1 MEGQLAAPFHFAVEF
16 LILAVF
22 AGAMFDA
29 ARAARQGNGRIA
41 YVQAAGFF
49 SLIVAQVLHGTL
61 LLTGDGALPLVIL
74 RGIGFGLIAASL
86 RPMPMAAATLP
97 AVFVAGGDAGW
108 AAVPAAFAVIAA
120 ARAFQLRKSFPAGGG
135 PALASAF
142 AAFAGGEIALAAA
155 HPSGGV
161 ALAISH
167 GLRALGAV
175 FLARWLWLSLVR
187 SIRLRFV
194 AVFVAALVL
203 LASVVAGALT
213 TVIGHNLQQEEF
225 NRLGIASTAQRAA
238 LALREQQALEFANL
252 LGTTRTVADGLK
264 GAPGSASLTD
274 VAKSSVNLLPADLD
288 FVAFF
293 DAHGKLLASATD
305 VPNAYP
311 PLSAIEA
318 IALSGS
324 DSIQR
329 VLRRRGTAQE
339 LTSSGDAAIAAIGAS
354 SIVDQTANS
363 KVIGAVVVGYNL
375 DRQLLATLTAGASA
389 DITLL
394 KGGAIVSTTYTSNVA
409 AAGLI
414 SGRLADTVRRVV
426 EEEGHNFTAIPKV
439 GDDQV
444 FTVYSPLTNEAGE
457 VVGVMALSRPAGL
470 LAASQRSINRVL
482 FLVTLGASAIA
493 AALAWLLSG
502 RVTKPIRALTQAA
515 RRVRSGDLHAR
526 ATVEVPDEVG
536 TLGEAFN
543 DMADSLIRMTGDL
556 REAADEEANLRVR
569 VEAIMQ
575 SIGDALVATDGSG
588 VVVAVNRAAESM
600 LGAPADAIVGRHLA
614 ESLRGND
621 AEGRALSDLALA
633 GNGATYQA
641 TVAPPGARSIP
652 VALSGS
658 PLRDAS
664 GAITGRVVLIRDVT
678 REHEAER
685 MKSEFLSNVSHE
697 LRTPLTPIKGY
708 TEILRRKKFPRDKT
722 EAFLDGIAESTKRL
736 ERIVEILV
744 DFAALEAGR
753 LKPRVHPI
761 DVRTFT
767 AEIAQRWSEKSDR
780 HKIVRKVP
788 ADVPALL
795 GDERLVR
802 KTLDE
807 LMDNAIKFSPEGGT
821 IELSAEAV
829 AALGRRRG
837 ITGVRLTV
845 RDSGIG
851 IDPNEIGRLFQDF
864 RQLDGSE
871 TRSYGGLGL
880 GLSYARRVA
889 LANNGDLTVTSV
901 PGKGS
906 AFMLVLPAAAP
917 LQAAKPKTETPTSTR
932 IRRPVS
938 PPRTASGRKKVAA
951 ARTAARKGSSA
962 KPKRAAPKRPASKR
976 AAPKRPAPAARATKP
991 SKRSRRKSR

>member
-41 YVQAAGFF
+41 YVQATGFL

-61 LLTGDGALPLVIL
+61 LLSGDGATPLVIL
-74 RGIGFGLIAASL
+74 RAIGFGLIAASL

-97 AVFVAGGDAGW
+97 AVFVAGNNAGL
-108 AAVPAAFAVIAA
+108 AAIPAAFAVIAA
-120 ARAFQLRKSFPAGGG
+120 ARAFQLRKSYPAGGG

-142 AAFAGGEIALAAA
+142 VAFAGGEFALAAA
-155 HPSGGV
+155 HPSGGI
-161 ALAISH
+161 ALAVSH
-167 GLRALGAV
+167 GLRGLGAI
-175 FLARWLWLSLVR
+175 FLARWLWLSLAR

-238 LALREQQALEFANL
+238 LGLRQQQALEFANL

-264 GAPGSASLTD
+264 GTPGSASLTD

-293 DAHGKLLASATD
+293 DARGKLIASATD

-311 PLSAIEA
+311 PLSAIQA

-324 DSIQR
+324 ESIQR
-329 VLRRRGTAQE
+329 VLHRRGNAQE

-363 KVIGAVVVGYNL
+363 KIIGAVVVGYNL
-375 DRQLLATLTAGASA
+375 DRQLLTTLTAGASA

-394 KGGAIVSTTYTSNVA
+394 KGGAVVSTTYSSDRA
-409 AAGLI
+409 ASGLVV
-414 SGRLADTVRRVV
+414 GTLADTVRRVV
-426 EEEGHNFTAIPKV
+426 EEEGHNYTAIPSV
-439 GDDQV
+439 GDTQV
-444 FTVYSPLTNEAGE
+444 FTVYSPLTNDAGE

-502 RVTKPIRALTQAA
+502 RVTNPILALTHAA
-515 RRVRSGDLHAR
+515 RRVRSGDLAAR
-526 ATVEVPDEVG
+526 ATVEAPDEVG
-536 TLGEAFN
+536 SLGEAFN
-543 DMADSLIRMTGDL
+543 EMADSLTRMTGDL
-556 REAADEEANLRVR
+556 REAAEEEANLRVR
-569 VEAIMQ
+569 VESIMQ

-600 LGAPADAIVGRHLA
+600 LGEQADAIVGRHLA
-614 ESLRGND
+614 ASLKGND
-621 AEGRALSDLALA
+621 AEGRALADLALA

-641 TVAPPGARSIP
+641 TVASPGGRSIP

-664 GAITGRVVLIRDVT
+664 GAIAGRVVLIRDVT

-722 EAFLDGIAESTKRL
+722 EAFLDGIAESTHRL

-753 LKPRVHPI
+753 LKPRVQPI

-767 AEIAQRWSEKSDR
+767 AEIVERWSLKSGR
-780 HKIVRKVP
+780 HRITRKVP
-788 ADVPALL
+788 TGLPALL

-802 KTLDE
+802 KTMDE
-807 LMDNAIKFSPEGGT
+807 LLDNAIKFSPEGGT
-821 IELSAEAV
+821 IEVSAEAIV
-829 AALGRRRG
+829 ASGRRRG
-837 ITGVRLTV
+837 VTGVRLTV

-871 TRSYGGLGL
+871 TRSFGGLGL

-889 LANNGDLTVTSV
+889 LAHNGDLTVSSV

-906 AFMLVLPAAAP
+906 AFSLVLPAAAP
-917 LQAAKPKTETPTSTR
+917 LQAAKPKAETAASMR
-932 IRRPVS
+932 IRRNVAS
-938 PPRTASGRKKVAA
+938 SHTASGRKRVAA
-951 ARTAARKGSSA
+951 AKTMKRKPSTRT
-962 KPKRAAPKRPASKR
+962 KPAPSKRPARS
-976 AAPKRPAPAARATKP
+976 PSKRPARKRPAR
-991 SKRSRRKSR
+991 

>member
-29 ARAARQGNGRIA
+29 VRAARQGNGRIA
-41 YVQAAGFF
+41 YVQATGFF

-61 LLTGDGALPLVIL
+61 SLTGDGALPLVIV
-74 RGIGFGLIAASL
+74 RAIGFGLIAASL

-97 AVFVAGGDAGW
+97 AVFVAGNGAGW

-120 ARAFQLRKSFPAGGG
+120 GRAFQLRKSYPAGGG

-155 HPSGGV
+155 HPAGGI

-225 NRLGIASTAQRAA
+225 NRLGIAATAQRAA
-238 LALREQQALEFANL
+238 LVLREQQALEFANL
-252 LGTTRTVADGLK
+252 LSTTRTVADSLK
-264 GAPGSASLTD
+264 ATPGSTSLID

-293 DAHGKLLASATD
+293 DARGKLLASATD
-305 VPNAYP
+305 VPNSFP
-311 PLSAIEA
+311 PLTAIQA

-324 DSIQR
+324 DSIQSA
-329 VLRRRGTAQE
+329 LRRRRNAYE
-339 LTSSGDAAIAAIGAS
+339 LTPSGDVSIAAIGAS
-354 SIVDQTANS
+354 SIVDQDANG

-375 DRQLLATLTAGASA
+375 DRQLLTTLTAGASA

-394 KGGAIVSTTYTSNVA
+394 KGGAIVSTTYGSNRT
-409 AAGLI
+409 AAGLVAG
-414 SGRLADTVRRVV
+414 SLDDSVRRTV
-426 EEEGHNFTAIPKV
+426 EEEGHNYTAIPSV
-439 GDDQV
+439 GGEQV
-444 FTVYSPLTNEAGE
+444 FTVYSPLTNDSGE

-482 FLVTLGASAIA
+482 FLVTLGASVIA

-502 RVTKPIRALTQAA
+502 RVTRPIRALTRAA
-515 RRVRSGDLHAR
+515 RRVRSGDLQAR
-526 ATVEVPDEVG
+526 ATVEAPDEVG

-543 DMADSLIRMTGDL
+543 EMADSLIRMTGDL
-556 REAADEEANLRVR
+556 REAAEAEADLRVR

-575 SIGDALVATDGSG
+575 SIGDALVATDGEG
-588 VVVAVNRAAESM
+588 TVVAVNRAAESM
-600 LGAPADAIVGRHLA
+600 LGANADALVGRHLA
-614 ESLRGND
+614 ESLPGTD
-621 AEGRALSDLALA
+621 TEGRALADLALA
-633 GNGATYQA
+633 GNGAAYQA
-641 TVAPPGARSIP
+641 TVSPPGGRTIP

-664 GAITGRVVLIRDVT
+664 GAIAGRVVLIRDVT

-708 TEILRRKKFPRDKT
+708 TEILRRKKFPREKT

-753 LKPRVHPI
+753 LKPRVQPI
-761 DVRTFT
+761 DLRTFT
-767 AEIAQRWSEKSDR
+767 AEVVERWREKSER
-780 HKIVRKVP
+780 HVIVRKVP
-788 ADVPALL
+788 AGIPALL

-802 KTLDE
+802 KTVDE
-807 LMDNAIKFSPEGGT
+807 LLDNAIKFSPEGGT
-821 IELSAEAV
+821 IELSAEPV
-829 AALGRRRG
+829 AASGRRRG
-837 ITGVRLTV
+837 IAGVRLTV
-845 RDSGIG
+845 RDNGIG

-889 LANNGDLTVTSV
+889 LAHNGELTVTSV

-906 AFMLVLPAAAP
+906 AFSLVLPAAAP
-917 LQAAKPKTETPTSTR
+917 LPVTKPKGAAASTR
-932 IRRPVS
+932 IRRTVTTS
-938 PPRTASGRKKVAA
+938 QSDSGRKKVAA
-951 ARTAARKGSSA
+951 AK
-962 KPKRAAPKRPASKR
+962 ASKR
-976 AAPKRPAPAARATKP
+976 KSVEPKRGTPRRSAPKPRAMKAAARRTSGKT
-991 SKRSRRKSR
+991 R